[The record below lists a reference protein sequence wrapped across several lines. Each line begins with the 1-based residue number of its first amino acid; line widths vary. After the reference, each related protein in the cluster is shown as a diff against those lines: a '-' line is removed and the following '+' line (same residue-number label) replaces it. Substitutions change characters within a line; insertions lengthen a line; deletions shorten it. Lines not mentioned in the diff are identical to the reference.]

1 MSESKPVK
9 PDNKRIWTVPNVL
22 TMLRMALI
30 PVYWVLMSKGRMI
43 PALCVYV
50 AASLTDLLDGY
61 IARRYNQITDFGK
74 LMDPLA
80 DKLMVLSVMLSM
92 IIPMGGR
99 PAILPLLPFLIVM
112 GKDLLMVLGGLF
124 MYKKGIVVYSK
135 VIGKAAQFV
144 MVCSL
149 LCAFFYGYFDSIG
162 MPVYLWLLWAAV
174 ALTVCALVY
183 YAADIIKKLRMQK
196 ESAAPKDDC

>member
-1 MSESKPVK
+1 MAEDKK
-9 PDNKRIWTVPNVL
+9 NRPDSKRIWTVPNVL

-30 PVYWVLMSKGRMI
+30 PVYWLLMSEGKMI

-50 AASLTDLLDGY
+50 AASLTDLADGY
-61 IARRYNQITDFGK
+61 IARKYNQITDFGK

-99 PAILPLLPFLIVM
+99 PAILPWLPFIIVVVKE
-112 GKDLLMVLGGLF
+112 GLMVLGGLF
-124 MYKKGIVVYSK
+124 MLKKGVVVYSMI
-135 VIGKAAQFV
+135 IGKAAQFV
-144 MVCSL
+144 IVCAL
-149 LCAFFYGYFDSIG
+149 LASFFYEYFDSIG
-162 MPVYLWLLWAAV
+162 APVYLWLLWAAV

-183 YAADIIKKLRMQK
+183 YGMDALKKLRALKQNAQ
-196 ESAAPKDDC
+196 E

>member
-1 MSESKPVK
+1 MSENEVK
-9 PDNKRIWTVPNVL
+9 QETQDPGKRIWTVPNVL

-30 PVYWVLMSKGRMI
+30 PVYWVLMAQGRMI

-61 IARRYNQITDFGK
+61 IARKYHQITDFGK

-92 IIPMGGR
+92 ILPMGGR
-99 PAILPLLPFLIVM
+99 PAVLPLAPFIIVLA
-112 GKDLLMVLGGLF
+112 KELLMVLGGLLL
-124 MYKKGIVVYSK
+124 YRKGIVVYSK
-135 VIGKAAQFV
+135 IIGKAAQTL

-149 LCAFFYGYFDSIG
+149 LTSFFYKYFDSINL
-162 MPVYLWLLWAAV
+162 PVYLWLLWAAV
-174 ALTVCALVY
+174 VLTVCALVY
-183 YAADIIKKLRMQK
+183 YTADVYKKLK
-196 ESAAPKDDC
+196 E